1 MSYPPGAGEP
11 TSSSPV
17 SNGMIECGDGLYV
30 GVVDSVIIG
39 YFWMPS
45 TVQRLDRYMAIC
57 EPLAARLGGRVGS
70 ILILEEGNRKTDDT
84 SAEHRRNV
92 VLKLDANCVC
102 VAWLAMASPIA
113 VRLAKAVIT
122 GMHWAWKPKAPW
134 KVFADDEIVSCV
146 EYTVEHMKAAGFV
159 VSGERLFAGIEDA
172 LQKRLEAGTHASAS
186 SASSASAASSVWSSS
201 PAQDAPT
208 AILRAEPAGPPTQL
222 TPAPPSLVDGTALSQ
237 EQPSSSSSSSSL
249 SNFGPYTLTKRLG
262 QGGMAEVFAAT
273 KTSGNVAGFH
283 KTVVVKRVLP
293 HLQQQEQFTAMFLR
307 EARVAARLSHANLVQ
322 VFDAGD
328 VDGVPFLAMEF
339 IDGLTLHALATRAWA
354 RGIEVPLNVL
364 CSIVVD
370 AARALHYL
378 HGESLV
384 HRDISPDN
392 VMIGAGD
399 GTAKVL
405 DLGIAKPVDSSS
417 TALTATGM
425 LKGKLP
431 FMAPE
436 QIEGRDVDGRA
447 DLYALGCT
455 LYWALV
461 HERPFAGPTD
471 VALLSAILMTPA
483 TAPSTKRPGLPQRID
498 DVVARLLAKDR
509 DARFATGREV
519 AAALEAVV
527 RPDRDATAAFV
538 SALRS

>member
-1 MSYPPGAGEP
+1 M
-11 TSSSPV
+11 SPV
-17 SNGMIECGDGLYV
+17 SNGMIECSDGLYV
-30 GVVDSVIIG
+30 GVIDGVIIS

-45 TVQRLDRYMAIC
+45 TAQRLARYMAIC

-70 ILILEEGNRKTDDT
+70 ILILEEANNKAEGTSTEQRK
-84 SAEHRRNV
+84 NV
-92 VLKLDANCVC
+92 VLKLDASCVC
-102 VAWLAMASPIA
+102 VAWLAMASPVAARI
-113 VRLAKAVIT
+113 AKAVIT

-134 KVFADDEIVSCV
+134 KVFTDDEMVSCV
-146 EYTVEHMKAAGFV
+146 DYTVEHMKAAGFV
-159 VSGERLFAGIEDA
+159 VDGERLFAGIEYA
-172 LQKRLEAGTHASAS
+172 MQKRLEAGMQT
-186 SASSASAASSVWSSS
+186 SSVSSS
-201 PAQDAPT
+201 SLSPMTDAPT
-208 AILRAEPAGPPTQL
+208 AILRAEPAGLPTQL
-222 TPAPPSLVDGTALSQ
+222 TPAPPLLADETARSQ
-237 EQPSSSSSSSSL
+237 EPSSSSLLSPSL
-249 SNFGPYTLTKRLG
+249 STFGPYTLTKRLG

-273 KTSGNVAGFH
+273 KTSGSVAGFH
-283 KTVVVKRVLP
+283 KTLVVKRVLP
-293 HLQQQEQFTAMFLR
+293 HLQQQEHFTAMFLR

-328 VDGVPFLAMEF
+328 VDGVAFLAMEF
-339 IDGLTLHALATRAWA
+339 IDGLTLNALATRAWS

-364 CSIVVD
+364 CSVIVD

-392 VMIGAGD
+392 IMIGARD

-405 DLGIAKPVDSSS
+405 DLGIAKPVDSSV

-436 QIEGRDVDGRA
+436 QIEGREVDGRA

-483 TAPSTKRPGLPQRID
+483 PVPSTKRPGLPQGID
-498 DVVARLLAKDR
+498 DVVARVLAKDR
-509 DARFATGREV
+509 GTRFATGREL